1 MYDVFISHSSKNAEV
16 ATSLVAYI
24 EENGLKC
31 FIAPRDIVGGIS
43 YAEQLVHAIND
54 CEVFLLLVSEEINKS
69 EQVLNE
75 LEIAVDNNK
84 IILPFKI
91 DESTYNDSYKY
102 YLKRKHWINAI
113 PDPVLHFAEVLKTI
127 QLLMNK
133 GCDAADL
140 DQQQYLVSVAE
151 KNKRNLINETSEKRL
166 SFGLSIEDD
175 KYGDSCHVY
184 NEIKRFDLIDSS
196 TGMYTSYRWLTITNV
211 SNKATNFIYHKECGE
226 NKIYFSDLKF
236 RAKAYASD
244 GERKL
249 IVDSITEI
257 QPNFI
262 QVCKIHFGKNLTPGE
277 SIRIFY
283 RLDWPGEA
291 LSFYKGELSTSI
303 SLTRYKQGVE
313 TLVFGIMQ
321 DKPLYA
327 FELYGTENSFI
338 TTPSDKTAIP
348 IHCDDIPELKKF
360 HGRNFAGAYYTINEA
375 SSRTSYRIIY
385 KIIDNAVADDDDED
399 F

>member
-127 QLLMNK
+127 RLLMNK

-166 SFGLSIEDD
+166 SFGLSIEED

-262 QVCKIHFGKNLTPGE
+262 QVCKIHFGKNLMPKE

-303 SLTRYKQGVE
+303 SLPRYNPEQNGHCPP
-313 TLVFGIMQ
+313 Q
-321 DKPLYA
+321 
-327 FELYGTENSFI
+327 N
-338 TTPSDKTAIP
+338 TPSKSPKHHNILCFFFPRISLAVSPFPNLTAKYSQS
-348 IHCDDIPELKKF
+348 EKSARF
-360 HGRNFAGAYYTINEA
+360 
-375 SSRTSYRIIY
+375 
-385 KIIDNAVADDDDED
+385 
-399 F
+399 